1 MDIRGKLLFPLV
13 FLGLS
18 FAVLL
23 HFYWL
28 PQFRDSE
35 TVELQNRSLKSME
48 LLAAALSPPL
58 LSGDLAQIHATIDQL
73 LERQSGWEV
82 INLKTPDERYLYPLT
97 PTSAGRQ
104 EDGGQWLRIPI
115 DFNDKHLATLE
126 VKIDIDTMLANP
138 LEQIHALERLLLAML
153 LGIAALTA
161 LLQDRWIR
169 RPLKTLVSATSH
181 IAQGDF
187 ELALPT
193 TSARDEVAKLVTSF
207 EAMRANLQQ
216 REAKLAHQH
225 TLLSAISAAQ
235 SRFIRDT
242 DAKRMFDKLLTDIL
256 NLTDSE
262 YGFIGEVLYRD
273 NEPYLK
279 TFAISN
285 IAWNDEMR
293 QFYEDNAPRG
303 MEFTNLNTL
312 FGAAI
317 SERTPVITN
326 TPASDPR
333 AGGLPD
339 GHPALDAF
347 LGIPFRRGDNVIGM
361 FGIANRP
368 GGYDTDL
375 VASLEPLT
383 TTCTQI
389 VEALK
394 ADRQRV
400 GTEEQLRERE
410 TRMRTIFENVAD
422 GIITTNDRGII
433 ESFNRAA
440 EQLFGYSAEEV
451 IGRNISILT
460 PSPHRELHDGYIE
473 AYFKGRPSK
482 IFATGREVEGVR
494 KDGSLLPIDI
504 AVNDMWVG
512 EERLFCSIMRDITE
526 RRKVDRL
533 KNEFVSTVSH
543 ELRTPLTS
551 IRGSLGLLAGG
562 AAGELSQKARSLLEI
577 ASNNTE
583 RLLLLINDILDI
595 EKIESGQM
603 AFKFT
608 NIRIADFLS
617 HAVEANEAYA
627 SQHNA
632 RFMLGASGENLA
644 VYADPDRL
652 MQVMNNLLS
661 NAVKFS
667 PEGGTIDITAGAREG
682 LVRLSITDQGPGI
695 PEEFQPKLFD
705 KFTQS
710 DASDTRRIGGTG
722 LGLNIAKTIVEK
734 HGGHISFISQ
744 EGIGTTFHVDLPA
757 IRGSGS
763 SGGTDTPA
771 ATEDQAEN
779 RILVVEDD
787 QDVAS
792 VLSMMLA
799 QSGFSAEIALDARQA
814 KQKLGESSYAA
825 ITLDIMLPDQDGIS
839 LIRDLREQEAT
850 RNLPIIVIS
859 AKADIARREV
869 RGGAVSVVDWLNK
882 PIDRHRLVSA
892 VNQLA
897 VPRNSPVVLHVEDEP
912 DVHMI
917 VSAMLKDTAKV
928 VWAPTLMEARQQL
941 ADQAFDLVLLDIG
954 LPDGS
959 AVALLDTL
967 NHGSPPVPTVM
978 FSAQDIDKTLAQ
990 RVSAAL
996 VKSSTSNEDLVA
1008 TIQSLLPITHAR
1020 SQQQLN
1026 EIDSVEVDAYE
1037 Q

>member
-1 MDIRGKLLFPLV
+1 MDIRGKLLSPLV

-23 HFYWL
+23 DFYWL

-35 TVELQNRSLKSME
+35 TIELRDRSLKSME
-48 LLAAALSPPL
+48 LVAAALSPPL

-73 LERQSGWEV
+73 LERQSGWKA
-82 INLKTPDERYLYPLT
+82 INLKTADERYLYPLT
-97 PTSAGRQ
+97 PTSTPQQADGRR
-104 EDGGQWLRIPI
+104 WLSLPI
-115 DFNDKHLATLE
+115 GFNDKHLATLE
-126 VKIDIDTMLANP
+126 VEIDIDAMLANP
-138 LEQIHALERLLLAML
+138 LEQIRALEQLLLAML

-169 RPLKTLVSATSH
+169 RPLQTLVEATAR

-187 ELALPT
+187 KLALQT
-193 TSARDEVAKLVTSF
+193 TSARDELAKLVSSF
-207 EAMRANLQQ
+207 DTMRVNLQQ

-225 TLLSAISAAQ
+225 TLLSTISAAQ

-242 DAKRMFDKLLTDIL
+242 DAREMFDTLLTDIL
-256 NLTDSE
+256 TLTDSE

-273 NEPYLK
+273 NQPYLK

-293 QFYEDNAPRG
+293 QFYEENAPRG

-317 SERTPVITN
+317 RERAPVITN

-333 AGGLPD
+333 AGGLPH
-339 GHPALDAF
+339 GHPALNAF
-347 LGIPFRRGDNVIGM
+347 LGMPFRRGDKVIGM

-368 GGYDTDL
+368 GGYDADL
-375 VASLEPLT
+375 VEFLEPLT
-383 TTCTQI
+383 ATCTQI

-400 GTEEQLRERE
+400 DTEEQLRERE
-410 TRMRTIFENVAD
+410 TRIRAIFENVAD
-422 GIITTNDRGII
+422 GIITTNEKGII
-433 ESFNRAA
+433 DSFNRAA
-440 EQLFGYSAEEV
+440 ENLFGYSADEV
-451 IGRNISILT
+451 IGKNISILT
-460 PSPHRELHDGYIE
+460 PTPHRELHDGYIK
-473 AYFKGRPSK
+473 AYLNGRSSK

-494 KDGSLLPIDI
+494 KDGSLIPIDI
-504 AVNDMWVG
+504 AVNDMRVG

-526 RRKVDRL
+526 RRKVDKL

-551 IRGSLGLLAGG
+551 IRGSLGLLSGG
-562 AAGELSQKARSLLEI
+562 AAGELPQQARSLLEI
-577 ASNNTE
+577 AGNNTE

-608 NIRIADFLS
+608 NLRIADFVRQ
-617 HAVEANEAYA
+617 AVQANETYA
-627 SQHNA
+627 SQHSV
-632 RFMLGASGENLA
+632 RFMFGELRDDLA

-667 PEGGTIDITAGAREG
+667 PEGGTVDITTGAPEG
-682 LVRLSITDQGPGI
+682 LVRISITDHGAGI
-695 PEEFQPKLFD
+695 PEEFQSKLFD

-710 DASDTRRIGGTG
+710 DASDTRSIGGTG

-734 HGGHISFISQ
+734 HRGDIGFVTQ
-744 EGIGTTFHVDLPA
+744 EGIGTTFHIDLPA
-757 IRGSGS
+757 IRDLNS
-763 SGGTDTPA
+763 SEGTEAPA
-771 ATEDQAEN
+771 ATEDQTEN

-787 QDVAS
+787 PDVAS

-799 QSGFSAEIALDARQA
+799 QIGFSAEVALDARQA
-814 KQKLGESSYAA
+814 KQKLGETSYAA

-839 LIRDLREQEAT
+839 LIQDLREQEAT

-859 AKADIARREV
+859 AKADIARHEV

-897 VPRNSPVVLHVEDEP
+897 VPHDSPVVLHVEDEP

-928 VWAPTLMEARQQL
+928 VWAPTLREARQQL

-959 AVALLDTL
+959 GVGLLDTL
-967 NHGSPPVPTVM
+967 NQGSSPVPTVM

-996 VKSSTSNEDLVA
+996 VKSSTSNEDLV
-1008 TIQSLLPITHAR
+1008 TMIRSLLPRTHAR
-1020 SQQQLN
+1020 SRQELN
-1026 EIDSVEVDAYE
+1026 VIESVEADTYE